1 MMEGYTIK
9 SNRESGLGRSDLLLL
24 SAPYEGIAII
34 IEIKVAETYAQLE
47 EKAKAALEQMEEK
60 QYDAKLRLEGYRHF
74 IKCGISSYKKLCR
87 VLSK

>member
-60 QYDAKLRLEGYRHF
+60 QYYAKLRLEGYRHF
-74 IKCGISSYKKLCR
+74 IKYGISFYKKLCR
-87 VLSK
+87 VLCK